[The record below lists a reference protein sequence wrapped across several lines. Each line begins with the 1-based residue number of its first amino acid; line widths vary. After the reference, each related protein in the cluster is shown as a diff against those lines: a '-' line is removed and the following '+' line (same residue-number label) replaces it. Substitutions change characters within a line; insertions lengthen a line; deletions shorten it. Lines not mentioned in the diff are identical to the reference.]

1 MYVLI
6 APIFNKL
13 TIINTFLG
21 ISFTAFYINLPK
33 YVENNDKILFV
44 SLYKIETSLH
54 WIWWNLQ
61 MLNSWTFKMSDT
73 EFYPNRGGGEDVE
86 NVGNK
91 SLTPLSII

>member
-54 WIWWNLQ
+54 
-61 MLNSWTFKMSDT
+61 
-73 EFYPNRGGGEDVE
+73 
-86 NVGNK
+86 
-91 SLTPLSII
+91 